1 MGGGGRD
8 SHMDFLMGFKMVS
21 QAPRPCPSRD
31 AWQALTQDARD
42 TAYVIAQLT
51 AEYHFAPDD
60 FAITEV
66 LAGLHDHSMPHC
78 AQTRTHLH
86 ALAAAGFATEQHG
99 LWAVHPQTLRFL
111 AGTRIPALSAW
122 SAPLPE
128 PGLLP
133 LNAQSRQTA
142 SLDDLIPWM
151 FGDVMHTVTERD
163 DFSVLGAVAGDLVV
177 LRVVS
182 DPNEHD
188 FEDVGEETPDLA
200 WGNPRHLQRWTSDT
214 FAYRLI
220 AHIRLG
226 QAASPHKE
234 RNP

>member
-1 MGGGGRD
+1 MGSGGRD
-8 SHMDFLMGFKMVS
+8 SHMDFLLGFKTVS
-21 QAPRPCPSRD
+21 PAPHPLRSRD

-42 TAYVIAQLT
+42 TAYAAAQLI

-66 LAGLHDHSMPHC
+66 LTDLHEHYLPDFE
-78 AQTRTHLH
+78 QTRTHLH

-99 LWAVHPQTLRFL
+99 LWAIHPQTLRFL
-111 AGTRIPALSAW
+111 AGTRMPALSAW

-133 LNAQSRQTA
+133 LNAQSRQTS
-142 SLDDLIPWM
+142 SLDDLIPWT
-151 FGDVMHTVTERD
+151 FGDLVHTVTERD

-177 LRVVS
+177 LRVVG

-188 FEDVGEETPDLA
+188 FEDVGEETPSLA
-200 WGNPRHLQRWTSDT
+200 WGSPRHLKRWTEDV
-214 FAYRLI
+214 FGYRLV

-226 QAASPHKE
+226 QAASHSKE
-234 RNP
+234 VRP